1 MLSVSG
7 MPKPNRQQT
16 ERRVTA
22 AIMANIRSV
31 SSQFVFGLTV
41 WLTFK
46 GERKKRGKPTDI
58 EKERLT
64 QFMFG

>member
-46 GERKKRGKPTDI
+46 GERKKGETYGYR
-58 EKERLT
+58 EREIDT
-64 QFMFG
+64 IMFG